1 MRRQTA
7 RPSSLAPEHADSLTS
22 VTCLDLGCQVTDND
36 EEMAFWL
43 LVGMCDQFHLDGMW
57 ADGMPRLKLC
67 FHVLDRLIEMRM
79 PSLYQHFQVL
89 RTHTSGGPH
98 PTLIFP
104 RIQTTHTWR
113 IPSKLALLPQPNVP
127 HTNSYLRYH

>member
-1 MRRQTA
+1 MA
-7 RPSSLAPEHADSLTS
+7 LEHAGSLTIMNMM
-22 VTCLDLGCQVTDND
+22 DRGFQVTDND

-89 RTHTSGGPH
+89 RPHMTPRRVADLIPPSFSRGFRRPTHGGH
-98 PTLIFP
+98 
-104 RIQTTHTWR
+104 H
-113 IPSKLALLPQPNVP
+113 
-127 HTNSYLRYH
+127 